1 MPVFCD
7 SLQKYDPTAVF
18 GRVLLRS
25 VFSVMRRQ
33 LMERF
38 RAERDKMPADK
49 RTIVLTHFPRFVQSF
64 FLMFFFP
71 CLSFLCDCRQVILCF
86 EFHKMV
92 MIYSPLYPHCNVR
105 FPHLS
110 CLDVSHV

>member
-49 RTIVLTHFPRFVQSF
+49 RTIVLTHFPRFVLSF
-64 FLMFFFP
+64 FMFFFLARP
-71 CLSFLCDCRQVILCF
+71 FFVIVGGSFFALNFI
-86 EFHKMV
+86 KW
-92 MIYSPLYPHCNVR
+92 S
-105 FPHLS
+105 S
-110 CLDVSHV
+110 

>member
-64 FLMFFFP
+64 FLMFFFLAYP
-71 CLSFLCDCRQVILCF
+71 FFVIVGRSFFALNFI
-86 EFHKMV
+86 KW
-92 MIYSPLYPHCNVR
+92 S
-105 FPHLS
+105 
-110 CLDVSHV
+110 

>member
-64 FLMFFFP
+64 FVMFFFFLLI
-71 CLSFLCDCRQVILCF
+71 LSL
-86 EFHKMV
+86 
-92 MIYSPLYPHCNVR
+92 
-105 FPHLS
+105 
-110 CLDVSHV
+110 

>member
-49 RTIVLTHFPRFVQSF
+49 RTIVLTHFPRFAQI
-64 FLMFFFP
+64 FLRFSRFFFFQFFVFFFNF
-71 CLSFLCDCRQVILCF
+71 SIFF
-86 EFHKMV
+86 F
-92 MIYSPLYPHCNVR
+92 R
-105 FPHLS
+105 F
-110 CLDVSHV
+110 V